1 MQDKSDRRLLQS
13 FNEALNI
20 KTREL
25 EVKKHDL
32 YEK

>member
-1 MQDKSDRRLLQS
+1 MGMQEKSDRKLLQS

-25 EVKKHDL
+25 EV
-32 YEK
+32 EKT

>member
-1 MQDKSDRRLLQS
+1 MGMQEKSDRRLLQS

-25 EVKKHDL
+25 EV
-32 YEK
+32 EKT